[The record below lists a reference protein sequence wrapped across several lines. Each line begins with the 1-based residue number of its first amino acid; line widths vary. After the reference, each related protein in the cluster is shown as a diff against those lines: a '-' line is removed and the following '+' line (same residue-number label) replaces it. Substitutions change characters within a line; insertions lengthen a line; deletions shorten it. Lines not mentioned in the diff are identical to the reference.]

1 MKERRGFP
9 RQEVSIPCTLYW
21 HGHIIRGEIANLS
34 LGGALIIRLNA
45 VPPEHA
51 LVVLTFQVEKRQIL
65 LRGELTSRVIHTI
78 KESVEEGEVGSIG
91 IQFQDSIEQVR
102 SQLVP
107 VLRA

>member
-9 RQEVSIPCTLYW
+9 RHEVAIPCTLYW
-21 HGHIIRGEIANLS
+21 HGHIIRGEISNLS
-34 LGGALIIRLNA
+34 LGGALIIRLSA

-51 LVVLTFQVEKRQIL
+51 LVVLTFQVEKKQVL

-78 KESVEEGEVGSIG
+78 KESVEAGEVGSIG

-107 VLRA
+107 LLRA

>member
-1 MKERRGFP
+1 M
-9 RQEVSIPCTLYW
+9 
-21 HGHIIRGEIANLS
+21 
-34 LGGALIIRLNA
+34 IIRLSA

-51 LVVLTFQVEKRQIL
+51 LVVLTFQVEKKQIL

-107 VLRA
+107 LLPAGRQ

>member
-9 RQEVSIPCTLYW
+9 RHVVSIPCTLYW
-21 HGHIIRGEIANLS
+21 HGHIIRGEISNLS
-34 LGGALIIRLNA
+34 LGGALIIRLSA

-51 LVVLTFQVEKRQIL
+51 LVVLTFQVEKKQVL

-107 VLRA
+107 LLPA

>member
-1 MKERRGFP
+1 MKERRGSP
-9 RQEVSIPCTLYW
+9 RHEVSIPCTLYW

-34 LGGALIIRLNA
+34 LGGALIIRLSA

-51 LVVLTFQVEKRQIL
+51 LVVLTFQVEKRQVL

-91 IQFQDSIEQVR
+91 IQFQDSVEQVR

-107 VLRA
+107 LLPA

>member
-9 RQEVSIPCTLYW
+9 RYEVSIPCTVYW

-51 LVVLTFQVEKRQIL
+51 LVVLSFQVEKRQVL

-78 KESVEEGEVGSIG
+78 KESVEQGEVGSIG
-91 IQFQDSIEQVR
+91 LQFQDSIEQVR

-107 VLRA
+107 LLPA